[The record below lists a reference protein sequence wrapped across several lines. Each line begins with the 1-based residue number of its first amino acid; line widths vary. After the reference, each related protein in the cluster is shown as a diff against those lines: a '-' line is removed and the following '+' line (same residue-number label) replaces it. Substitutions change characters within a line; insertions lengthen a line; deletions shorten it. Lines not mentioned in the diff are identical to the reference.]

1 MIKPEIDRQ
10 NCRMTNY
17 ELLCWL
23 VEMLSHDI
31 EHYHMF
37 TASWSPTWHCNVTP
51 GDVTWCSLN
60 ANVRYIVRCFLLLVF
75 SALTLMI
82 GRQEGHPV
90 CKKLSGGMLAWL
102 SVWSEVQTCI
112 LASWCHCHSLSL
124 SLASVKSRLVL
135 PFWYLHT
142 WVVTDKGLL
151 NVLLNV
157 CVCVCVCV
165 RACVRACV
173 CFWRLTVSFY

>member
-37 TASWSPTWHCNVTP
+37 TASWSPRWHCNVTP

-90 CKKLSGGMLAWL
+90 CKKLSGGVLAWL

-124 SLASVKSRLVL
+124 ASVKSRLVL
-135 PFWYLHT
+135 PFWYQHT

-151 NVLLNV
+151 NVRV
-157 CVCVCVCV
+157 RACACVCV
-165 RACVRACV
+165 
-173 CFWRLTVSFY
+173 SFFGVLL